1 MGSAID
7 ENPMTNDS
15 GIKQEHDSDDGDC
28 EFIMPVASYG
38 PPTPKRTQT

>member
-1 MGSAID
+1 MRSVNFD

-15 GIKQEHDSDDGDC
+15 GVKQEHDSDDGEC
-28 EFIMPVASYG
+28 FILPEASYG